1 MSTSWQRE
9 VPTRPLLSGGYDTCG
24 RWRRRLAIPPPAGV
38 RQKPVESAYRRRLR
52 LQLAVAAVVVVAG
65 AAAPVAAAAPAAAA
79 AVGLWWRAASV
90 GRSRATLV
98 AAATRRA
105 RVRWLAP
112 TSAVP
117 LPAAGTCHGRRA
129 PRLTVRTVECA

>member
-9 VPTRPLLSGGYDTCG
+9 VPARPLLSGGYDTCG

-90 GRSRATLV
+90 GRSRSRLWRQPRSGPVCGGWRQPA
-98 AAATRRA
+98 RCHSQPQA
-105 RVRWLAP
+105 RVM
-112 TSAVP
+112 
-117 LPAAGTCHGRRA
+117 AGEPRA
-129 PRLTVRTVECA
+129 